1 MRPSASDYSSLSV
14 VGLELEYAIVDADFE
29 PACLVGDALRA
40 ANGRPVSDHSMG
52 PVGFSNE
59 LSAHVIELKTTDP
72 CANLVRVE
80 RDLYRGVRFLLGLLR
95 DRFGAR
101 LMPTGM
107 HPFMQPGDTRLWNK
121 AGRRVYDAYA
131 RVFDVRTHGWLNVQ
145 SCHVNLP
152 FGRTE
157 ADLVALYN
165 AVACLLPYLP
175 ALAASSPYVE
185 GRPGRC
191 VDNRL
196 VQYRSNQLRVPSI
209 TGAVVP
215 EFITSIGDYRASVL
229 QPIFSALRAIPAAKP
244 LRREWVN
251 SRGAIL
257 RFARRALE
265 IRILDVQECVRMDVA
280 VAAFVRATLRWMM
293 RELREEQMALP
304 SHAMLVRDLR
314 RVVANGR
321 SARVEARHFGKGPGR
336 FTRAAD
342 VLGWLLDR
350 SRAEMGAG
358 ERQHFDLVGERLSRG
373 SLSELISRR
382 IARCRTREKRPALRA
397 VYGELMDALETNQPW
412 HG

>member
-1 MRPSASDYSSLSV
+1 
-14 VGLELEYAIVDADFE
+14 
-29 PACLVGDALRA
+29 
-40 ANGRPVSDHSMG
+40 MG

-72 CANLVRVE
+72 RANLARAE
-80 RDLYRGVRFLLGLLR
+80 RDLYRGVRFLSGLLR
-95 DRFGAR
+95 ERFGAR

-107 HPFMQPGDTRLWNK
+107 HPFMRPSDTRLWSK
-121 AGRRVYDAYA
+121 SGRRVYDAYA

-165 AVACLLPYLP
+165 GVACLLPYLP

-196 VQYRSNQLRVPSI
+196 VHYRSNQLRVPSI

-215 EFITSIGDYRASVL
+215 DFITSIRDYRASVL
-229 QPIFSALRAIPAAKP
+229 QPIYGALRAIPAAKP
-244 LRREWVN
+244 LRHEWVN

-265 IRILDVQECVRMDVA
+265 IRVLDVQECVRMDAA
-280 VAAFVRATLRWMM
+280 VAAFVRATLRWLM
-293 RELREEQMALP
+293 RGLREKEIRLP
-304 SHAMLVRDLR
+304 PHAMLVRDLR
-314 RVVANGR
+314 QVVEHGR
-321 SARVEARHFGKGPGR
+321 SARVEARHLDGGR
-336 FTRAAD
+336 ARTRRAGD
-342 VLGWLLDR
+342 VLETLLDR
-350 SRAEMGAG
+350 SRGEMGAG
-358 ERQHFDLVGERLSRG
+358 EREHFQLIGDRMSRG
-373 SLSELISRR
+373 SLSDLIRKR
-382 IARCRTREKRPALRA
+382 VARCRTRDARAALRD
-397 VYGELMDALETNQPW
+397 VYGELMDALDANQPW